1 MPLFVIFVFLPI
13 LEMWVLIE
21 TGSHIGGLNTIGLVL
36 LTAVIGAFCLRVQ
49 GMSMLLEA
57 QRKMQVGELPAHEMF
72 GGLLLAVAGI
82 CLVTPGFITDGVGFL
97 LLLPPV
103 RAAMGKAILSKMQVS
118 GQQQFYYHQQHT
130 QNGPF
135 GPRRE
140 DDIIEG
146 EVVNDPDDTPKIR

>member
-1 MPLFVIFVFLPI
+1 MPLFIVFVVLPI

-21 TGSHIGGLNTIGLVL
+21 TGSQIGGLNTIALVL

-49 GMSMLLEA
+49 GMSMLLDA
-57 QRKMQVGELPAHEMF
+57 QRKMQSGELPAQEMF

-82 CLVTPGFITDGVGFL
+82 CLVTPGFITDSFGFL
-97 LLLPPV
+97 LLVPAV
-103 RAAMGKAILSKMQVS
+103 RAALGKGILRKLQAG

-130 QNGPF
+130 ERGPF
-135 GPRRE
+135 GASRE

-146 EVVNDPDDTPKIR
+146 EVVDDPNDTPKLR